1 MTTAIATHDIRALVQ
16 QFRFKELFNEL
27 GWNRYRAPLSVAVD
41 GQIFTLAPVAEK
53 ANLVVYQCPPLPGG
67 GLPDHA
73 LRRKIERE
81 VEKPFHEHFLIYTD
95 VPQTQQVWQWV
106 RRASGKTTASREKT
120 VYRGQ
125 AGEALAQ
132 KLHALAISLE
142 DEAAGLTVVDV
153 SGRVRA
159 AFDVEPVTRKFYDLF
174 KKEHDSF
181 LGFLQGIP
189 DEGLQ
194 SWYVSVLL
202 NRLMFVYF
210 IQSKRL
216 LNDDPDYL
224 QHKLQEIQRR
234 GQDRFYRRFLCT
246 LFFQGLAQRPEER
259 TPEVH
264 ELLGE
269 IPYLNGG
276 LFTEHQ
282 IEQLHGQTIQI
293 ADKAFEQ
300 VFAFFS
306 DWDWRLDDRPLRSG
320 KEINPDVLGYIFEKY
335 INQKQMGAYYTK
347 EDITGYIARNTV
359 LPFLLDAAA
368 RDCAVAF
375 QPGSAVWRLLQDDP
389 DRYIYD
395 AVRQDTGVPLPLA
408 IAAGIGDVSQREG
421 WNRPADQ
428 EYALPTETWR
438 EHVARRQR
446 YEELRAKLAAGE
458 VHAVN
463 DLITYNLD
471 IERFALDVV
480 RNCEGPDLLRA
491 FYFALAGRIPLASHE
506 EARPGISIL
515 DPTCGSGAFL
525 FAALNILQPL
535 YAACLDR
542 MEAFVADFDRGN
554 PTGDTQQFK
563 DFRTILAAVA
573 EHPNEDYFILKSI
586 IVNNLFGVDIMEEA
600 VEIAKLRLF
609 LKLIAQVDKDPG
621 KKNFGIEPL
630 PDIDFN
636 IRAGNTLV
644 GFATLDEARRAIGSK
659 FDWDNTMA
667 RIEEQAAD
675 LDRLF
680 ARYRAQQTIYGGVV
694 TVADKAEL
702 RRRAEELEGEL
713 NRYLAQDYGVDPANT
728 TAFEKWLSSH
738 RPFHWF
744 LEFYGTIQQHG
755 GFDEMIGNPPY
766 VEFRKVRQQYTV
778 RNLTTESCGNLYA
791 LVLERSI
798 RLAHED
804 GRVGMIVPIA
814 SVSTEGMRKLQDLYM
829 HFPHWH
835 SHYAVRPGKLF
846 VGVDMNLTI
855 TLLQKSQ
862 ARSRSL
868 TTTYRRWFNGLP
880 SDRACLFSTLAY
892 VENPRLP
899 AHTNPFPKL
908 GCEMEKS
915 ILRQMLRH
923 GHKLQRYVVGSGST
937 VYYHSGGRYWRKA
950 LPDKLSSHYK
960 PITVNADLA
969 PIVFCILNSQLFYW
983 YWISNSNCMDVVS
996 REVLDLPVFPL
1007 ASSDEA
1013 VFSRLMRALFDSYY
1027 SSNTTRQRRGVRIN
1041 VEEINFDVQ
1050 QAKPII
1056 DEIDRALAQRYGF
1069 TDEELDFIV
1078 NYDIKY
1084 RMGRDAQ
1091 EDGVAEQLETAGAQG
1106 PTPARASASGGTV
1119 AAKQPA
1125 STAVPAG
1132 AARSASH
1139 TFDVAA
1145 VEPVGRP
1152 AGSAPGSLWD
1162 LAPADPIQ
1170 LTLEPRPR
1178 QLPLVAETPAGT
1190 WRPGDQV
1197 RHPAYGEGQVVE
1209 VRRDGAD
1216 QIVTVQFPGKGRKQ
1230 FAASIAKLER
1240 L

>member
-1 MTTAIATHDIRALVQ
+1 MAIHPMTTRQKIQRYLQTFDFVKLFIDILGWDYL
-16 QFRFKELFNEL
+16 KEL
-27 GWNRYRAPLSVAVD
+27 
-41 GQIFTLAPVAEK
+41 
-53 ANLVVYQCPPLPGG
+53 PLPISFEN
-67 GLPDHA
+67 HNFS
-73 LRRKIERE
+73 LRPLVEKRGVKVYICNLDTRGNIVANPLLRKIERE
-81 VEKPFHEHFLIYTD
+81 VIKHAYEHIIIYTD
-95 VPQTQQVWQWV
+95 REKTTQVWQWV
-106 RRASGKTTASREKT
+106 KREQGKPSATRLHRYYKGQSGE
-120 VYRGQ
+120 G
-125 AGEALAQ
+125 LAQ
-132 KLHALAISLE
+132 KLEALVVAINEEDQLRTLE
-142 DEAAGLTVVDV
+142 VM
-153 SGRVRA
+153 GRVTK
-159 AFDVEPVTRKFYDLF
+159 AFDVERVTKKFYDRF
-174 KKEHDSF
+174 KLEHTA
-181 LGFLQGIP
+181 FLQFITGITAQG
-189 DEGLQ
+189 DRE
-194 SWYVSVLL
+194 WYASLML
-202 NRLMFVYF
+202 NRLMFIYF
-210 IQSKRL
+210 IQRKGFLDTKSSQALDGDSNYLANRLKWVKQQRGEDQFQTFYRYFLLKLFHDGLSKRE
-216 LNDDPDYL
+216 NERSPEL
-224 QHKLQEIQRR
+224 Q
-234 GQDRFYRRFLCT
+234 
-246 LFFQGLAQRPEER
+246 A
-259 TPEVH
+259 
-264 ELLGE
+264 LLGN

-276 LFTEHQ
+276 LFDVHTLESAYQ
-282 IEQLHGQTIQI
+282 GIDIPDE
-293 ADKAFEQ
+293 AFEKL
-300 VFAFFS
+300 FRFFNEFE
-306 DWDWRLDDRPLRSG
+306 WHLDNRPLRND

-347 EDITGYIARNTV
+347 RTLTGYISQNTV

-755 GFDEMIGNPPY
+755 GFDVMIGNPPY

-1197 RHPAYGEGQVVE
+1197 RHPAYG
-1209 VRRDGAD
+1209 
-1216 QIVTVQFPGKGRKQ
+1216 
-1230 FAASIAKLER
+1230 
-1240 L
+1240 